1 MEEAKRMKGLLTVMP
16 KHVRLFRSTENPV
29 DDLQRRLR
37 PCHARMS
44 RQDERFFRRLEIGW
58 YWY

>member
-1 MEEAKRMKGLLTVMP
+1 MKGLLTVMP
-16 KHVRLFRSTENPV
+16 RHVRLFRSAENPV